1 MRSDFSW
8 SQQAQLTAA
17 DGAWGDL
24 FGMSVA
30 ISGGTAVVGASED
43 DVGANTDQGSAYVF
57 ARSGSTWSRQ
67 AHLLAADGAANEW
80 FGWSVAISGGTAVV
94 GAPRHGVGAN
104 VDQGSAYV
112 FARSGSTWSRQASL
126 LAAGGAADDWFGIS
140 VAISGDTAVAGA
152 YRDGVGAVANQG
164 SASVFRFLKPGRP
177 TSRSPKGVI
186 SSRTPTFRWTPA
198 AGAAAYEV
206 RIYKGSRLLKKQV
219 VVAKTSWKCTKRL
232 PRQAWL
238 TWKVRAHNVAGY
250 GAYSA
255 KLRFRVR

>member
-1 MRSDFSW
+1 MVGAAYKGFGTNDMQGSAYVFVRSDFSW

-17 DGAWGDL
+17 DSGAWGDL

-43 DVGANTDQGSAYVF
+43 DVGANTDQGSAYVSL
-57 ARSGSTWSRQ
+57 AAAPPVKQQ

-112 FARSGSTWSRQASL
+112 FARSSSTCAGRRPCSPQ
-126 LAAGGAADDWFGIS
+126 GGAADDWFGIS

-186 SSRTPTFRWTPA
+186 SSRTPTFRSTPA
-198 AGAAAYEV
+198 AGAAPALRGAHLQGQPPAQEAGGRRQDLVEV
-206 RIYKGSRLLKKQV
+206 H
-219 VVAKTSWKCTKRL
+219 
-232 PRQAWL
+232 QA
-238 TWKVRAHNVAGY
+238 AAAPEPG
-250 GAYSA
+250 
-255 KLRFRVR
+255 